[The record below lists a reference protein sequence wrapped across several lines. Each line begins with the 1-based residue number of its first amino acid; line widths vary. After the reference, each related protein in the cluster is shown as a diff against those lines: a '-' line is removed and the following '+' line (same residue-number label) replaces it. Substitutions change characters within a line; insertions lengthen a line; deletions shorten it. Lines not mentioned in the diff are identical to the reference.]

1 MNTSSNT
8 SLELR
13 NQIITQTQGALTLSI
28 AFIGVSN
35 SLFSTLAE
43 TGAATVEELAMKTG
57 LDVGYL
63 ERWCDAAFAF
73 GFLDEEKG
81 KLGLTDLGRAF
92 IPDAPGTCLPFA
104 IQSVM
109 SAHVADRATTFMKTG
124 ERQKEMMAENPN
136 IIPFFGLMLEGM
148 FGEMFEQ
155 QILPNI
161 STYRNVDVKRGLVVD
176 LGCGNGWYLRKIA
189 KHFPHLRGIGIDDIK
204 ENIDQAQKLAQKED
218 LEHRLTF
225 MVGDIHYLPIDEY
238 ADLMTMN
245 RALHH
250 VWGEKETIFDIIK
263 ERLTVGGSAIIWEPN
278 WPQCRADLRNN
289 PARQILA
296 FHNISE
302 HIQGN
307 HYLRPEQ
314 IEAEFHRVGMKT
326 HTYFF
331 ASGNETIVVGE
342 RTSL

>member
-1 MNTSSNT
+1 MNTSS
-8 SLELR
+8 ELR
-13 NQIITQTQGALTLSI
+13 NQIITQAQGALTLSV
-28 AFIGVSN
+28 AFIGVSS
-35 SLFSTLAE
+35 SLFSTFAE
-43 TGAATVEELAMKTG
+43 TGAATAEELAMKTG
-57 LDVGYL
+57 LDISYL

-81 KLGLTDLGRAF
+81 KLELTELGRSF
-92 IPDAPGTCLPFA
+92 IPDAPGSFMPFA

-136 IIPFFGLMLEGM
+136 IIPFFGLMLETM

-155 QILPNI
+155 QILPNL
-161 STYRNVDVKRGLVVD
+161 SAYRNVDAKRGLVVD

-189 KHFPHLRGIGIDDIK
+189 NHFHHLRCIGIDDIS

-263 ERLTVGGSAIIWEPN
+263 EHLAVGGSAIIWEPN

-296 FHNISE
+296 FQNLSE

-342 RTSL
+342 NTSL